1 VLLSIVPIVSV
12 GLFGQD
18 DDILSN
24 IRTSKSFFGDPV
36 KNTMLLQSICR
47 FPVITT
53 VPLIVTVMVVVDVAS
68 LLNSMVH
75 RILFTIPSLSPIKTP
90 FLGYFIPHEN
100 RLEPIDP
107 MMQVGGGLS
116 DGIYGILDEV
126 GPNF

>member
-1 VLLSIVPIVSV
+1 MVSV

-24 IRTSKSFFGDPV
+24 IRTSKSFLGDPV

-53 VPLIVTVMVVVDVAS
+53 VPLIVTVILLVVDVAS

-75 RILFTIPSLSPIKTP
+75 RILFTIPSLSP
-90 FLGYFIPHEN
+90 
-100 RLEPIDP
+100 
-107 MMQVGGGLS
+107 S
-116 DGIYGILDEV
+116 
-126 GPNF
+126 